1 MKEIKPSESS
11 QYSLSEDEIRRII
24 NATEELRDKLII
36 ELLAFTG
43 CRRGELVLLRVSD
56 IDLERNR
63 ITIPTLKQEKGI
75 TKGQAENVA
84 RKNAKVIPIINE
96 DLRNTLKI
104 YLKEKKVILT
114 PMSYL
119 IQGRQG
125 NGSRRPLSKQRINQI
140 VAECANRAGVK
151 SPNPKRKNVHPHLF
165 RHTLV
170 RYCQKREINPK
181 LIQKLL
187 RHSSIKTTL
196 DMYGE
201 PSFDDM
207 KDGLEKMKGFTS
219 GGEI

>member
-1 MKEIKPSESS
+1 MKKFSESS

-24 NATEELRDKLII
+24 NATEDLRDKLII

-63 ITIPTLKQEKGI
+63 INIPTLKQEKGI
-75 TKGQAENVA
+75 SGKQVESLA
-84 RKNAKVIPIINE
+84 RKNAKIIPIISE
-96 DLRNTLKI
+96 ELRNNLKI
-104 YLKEKKVILT
+104 YLKEKKAVLT
-114 PMSYL
+114 PTSYL

-125 NGSRRPLSKQRINQI
+125 NGSRRPISKQRINQI
-140 VAECANRAGVK
+140 VAECAIRAGVK

-170 RYCQKREINPK
+170 RYCQKCGINPK

-207 KDGLEKMKGFTS
+207 KDGLEKMQGFAKG
-219 GGEI
+219 